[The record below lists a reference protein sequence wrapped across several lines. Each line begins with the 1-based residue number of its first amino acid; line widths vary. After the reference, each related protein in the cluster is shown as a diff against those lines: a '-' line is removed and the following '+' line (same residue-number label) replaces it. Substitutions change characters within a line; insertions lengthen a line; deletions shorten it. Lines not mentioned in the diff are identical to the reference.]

1 MARPFHFVLLQAQR
15 FSCRRLINLGTLAV
29 GLLAYPVFCTSLQ
42 EDKDRDRPKLP
53 YNMMGIQRQE
63 IDAYDSKAEPVANAT
78 AALVAVNKTGWEV
91 IRRYFPSLGA
101 PPKEVEKRSHS
112 DAPDLRLRAEID
124 SNAQPS
130 PDNHFLASYANEDAA
145 LSPMP
150 LLCIVWSLPENEL
163 SGRLKALR
171 QELTTAMAL
180 EDYSAWKLNDLR
192 KAADG
197 MTNSATTA
205 QGVRYRTPK
214 PNLSFPQAL
223 RLYAMTIALLRME
236 TKWADKAD
244 TPPPDMVDFT
254 NRLRQQLPRQIA
266 EGKTTALFLYR
277 PGVVD
282 HPILKNEFQERAD
295 VVMMTR
301 QGTTVE
307 VEQFPVY
314 LTEDQKEWSPSW
326 IKPADEQSDATLPA
340 RKYEHDW
347 TRLDGPFLW
356 FRGDQ
361 LDGKVIYRATVK
373 LHPDEI
379 VIEAERMIA
388 TRGAVKRVQR
398 PRDYDPMRM
407 TAFTPG
413 IDTPAASLP
422 DGFMVDP
429 PKPENQVGNLK
440 RLGPYFSNSFRAWCA
455 YGLWTSGKAADG
467 KTWVSVLP
475 DEPRPVAPSS
485 SSSLTSRQLPPSQ
498 PVSQLCEVEWAP
510 IEGMIPYPASF
521 KSSITPGRSR
531 GRFIVELSKSIDS
544 KKLRQ
549 GDEVDAKLAAAV
561 TLSNRPPFARGT
573 KVIGHVTE
581 ATTRSQS
588 DPQSTLGLVFDKIVR
603 PGGEE
608 IPLHCV
614 LQAVAPNPNAD
625 LNTGNNINPGD
636 LTEAT
641 LSHSVGRDTT
651 RSTMQSLNETSTGVF
666 GIKSIQLGPDGVLT
680 STNKEVKLDSGT
692 RLLLNIPMQ

>member
-1 MARPFHFVLLQAQR
+1 MARPFHFVLLQARR
-15 FSCRRLINLGTLAV
+15 FSCRRLVSLGTLAV
-29 GLLAYPVFCTSLQ
+29 SLLAYPVFCTSSQ
-42 EDKDRDRPKLP
+42 DDKDRDRPKLP

-78 AALVAVNKTGWEV
+78 AALLAVNKTGWEV

-101 PPKEVEKRSHS
+101 PPKEAEKRSHS
-112 DAPDLRLRAEID
+112 DDPELRLRPELD
-124 SNAQPS
+124 SNAQLS
-130 PDNHFLASYANEDAA
+130 PDSHFLASYANEDAA

-150 LLCIVWSLPENEL
+150 LLCIVWSLPESEL
-163 SGRLKALR
+163 SGRLKTLH
-171 QELTTAMAL
+171 QELAPAMAL
-180 EDYSAWKLNDLR
+180 EDYSGWKLNDLR
-192 KAADG
+192 KAVDG
-197 MTNSATTA
+197 MTNPATTA
-205 QGVRYRTPK
+205 QGVKYRTPK
-214 PNLSFPQAL
+214 SNLSFPQAL

-244 TPPPDMVDFT
+244 SPPPDMIDFT
-254 NRLRQQLPRQIA
+254 NRLRQQLPRQIG
-266 EGKTTALFLYR
+266 EGKTTAMFLYR

-282 HPILKNEFQERAD
+282 HPISKDEFQERAD

-301 QGTTVE
+301 KATTVE

-314 LTEDQKEWSPSW
+314 LTEDQREWSPSW
-326 IKPADEQSDATLPA
+326 IKPADEQSDTTLPA

-361 LDGKVIYRATVK
+361 LDGKVIYRATVT
-373 LHPDEI
+373 LHSDEI

-413 IDTPAASLP
+413 VDTPAPSLP

-440 RLGPYFSNSFRAWCA
+440 RLGPNFSNSFRAWCA
-455 YGLWTSGKAADG
+455 YGLWASGKAADG
-467 KTWVSVLP
+467 RTWVSVLP

-485 SSSLTSRQLPPSQ
+485 SSSLIRPQLPPSQ
-498 PVSQLCEVEWAP
+498 PGAQLCEVEWTP
-510 IEGMIPYPASF
+510 IEGIIPYPSSF
-521 KSSITPGRSR
+521 KSSITPARSR

-544 KKLRQ
+544 KKLKQ
-549 GDEVDAKLAAAV
+549 GDEVDAKLTAV
-561 TLSNRPPFARGT
+561 VTFSNRPPFARGT
-573 KVIGHVTE
+573 KVIGHVTQ

-588 DPQSTLGLVFDKIVR
+588 DPQSTLGVVFDKIVR
-603 PGGEE
+603 PGGDE
-608 IPLHCV
+608 IQLHCV
-614 LQAVAPNPNAD
+614 IQAVAPNPNAD
-625 LNTGNNINPGD
+625 LSTGNNINPGD

-641 LSHSVGRDTT
+641 LTHSAGRDTA
-651 RSTMQSLNETSTGVF
+651 RNTMQSLTETSIGVL
-666 GIKSIQLGPDGVLT
+666 GIKNIQLGPAGVLT
-680 STNKEVKLDSGT
+680 SSGKEVKLDSGT
-692 RLLLNIPMQ
+692 RMLLNITMQ